1 MEDIK
6 MTLVKFNNGQRRNVT
21 GPRFI
26 DVFDSLLNDQFVN
39 RAPVNKIPAVNISE
53 TETGFDIELAAPGL
67 KKEDFKI
74 NLDKNLLTVAA
85 EVKKEETAETKNYSK
100 KEFGYQ
106 SFSRSFTLPDSVDQT
121 KIEAAYTDGVLTL
134 TVAKKEEAKLQAREI
149 EVK

>member
-1 MEDIK
+1 
-6 MTLVKFNNGQRRNVT
+6 MTLVKFNNGQKRNIA

-26 DVFDSLLNDQFVN
+26 DVFDSILNDQFIN
-39 RAPVNKIPAVNISE
+39 RAPVIKVPAVNISE
-53 TETGFDIELAAPGL
+53 NEAGFDIELAAPGL
-67 KKEDFKI
+67 NKEDFKI
-74 NLDKNLLTVAA
+74 NLDKNLLTVSA
-85 EVKKEETAETKNYSK
+85 EVKKDENVEAKDYSK

-121 KIEAAYTDGVLTL
+121 KIEAAYNNGILTL

>member
-1 MEDIK
+1 
-6 MTLVKFNNGQRRNVT
+6 MTLVKFNNGQRRNIA

-39 RAPVNKIPAVNISE
+39 RAPSSKTPAVNISE
-53 TETGFDIELAAPGL
+53 NETGFDIELAAPGL
-67 KKEDFKI
+67 KKDDFKI
-74 NLDKNLLTVAA
+74 NLDKNLLTVSA
-85 EVKKEETAETKNYSK
+85 EVKKDEAAEAKQYSK

-106 SFSRSFTLPDSVDQT
+106 SFSRTFTLPESVDQT
-121 KIEAAYTDGVLTL
+121 KIEAAYADGVLTL

>member
-1 MEDIK
+1 
-6 MTLVKFNNGQRRNVT
+6 MTLVKFNNEQRRNIA

-26 DVFDSLLNDQFVN
+26 DVFDSLLNEQLVN
-39 RAPVNKIPAVNISE
+39 RAPVSKIPAVNILE
-53 TETGFDIELAAPGL
+53 TETSFDIELAAPGL

-74 NLDKNLLTVAA
+74 NLEKNLLTVAA
-85 EVKKEETAETKNYSK
+85 EVKIDETAEVKNYSK

-106 SFSRSFTLPDSVDQT
+106 SFSRLFTLPESVDPT
-121 KIEAAYTDGVLTL
+121 KIEAAYNNGILTL